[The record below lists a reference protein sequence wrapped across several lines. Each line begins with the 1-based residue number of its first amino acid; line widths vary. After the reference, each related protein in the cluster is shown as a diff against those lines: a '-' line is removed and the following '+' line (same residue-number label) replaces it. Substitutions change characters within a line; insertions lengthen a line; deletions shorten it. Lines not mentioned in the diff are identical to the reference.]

1 MNDQFPQQSKSY
13 PYGMQCNMTRPF
25 MEMSEEDRKCLEERK
40 YWCFM
45 LSSIVTFCV
54 SMLLVV
60 TWRIVTHLFCQR
72 RDRDEV
78 EPVAEAVP
86 LQVNGKHVAK
96 TDLEAVNLK
105 QEERNLGWM
114 TEAKDWA
121 GELISGQSLTGRFLV
136 VLVFVLSLGSLAIY
150 FYDASFQNFQV
161 ETCIPWQDSP
171 SQQIDLGF
179 NIFFLVYFFI
189 RFIAASDKVWFLLEL
204 YSFIDYC
211 TIPPSFVAIYLQRN
225 WLGFRFLRALRL
237 MTVPDIL
244 QYLNILKTSSSIRL
258 TQLVTIFVSV
268 CLTGAGGVHLFENSG
283 DFFKGFV
290 NPHRITYA
298 DCVYFLLVTMS
309 TVGYGDIYC
318 TTLCGRIFMV
328 FFILGGLAMFA
339 SYVPEIAD
347 LIGNRQKYGGEYKGE
362 HGKKHIVV
370 CGHITY
376 DSVSHFLQ
384 DFLHEDRDDVDVE
397 VVFLHRVVPDLE
409 LEGLFKRHFTKVEFF
424 TGTVMDSLD
433 LSRVK
438 VGDADA
444 CLVLANKYSTN
455 PDAEDAA
462 NIMRVISIK
471 NYSSDIRVIVQLMQY
486 HNKAYLLN
494 IPSWDWRRGDDVI
507 CLAELK
513 LGFIAQSCLAPG
525 FSTMMANLFAMR
537 SFKTSRETPD
547 WLNLYLCGAGMEMY
561 TDTLSHGFVG
571 MTFPEASDLL
581 FTRLGLLLLAIELK
595 DEENKEC
602 NIAINPG
609 PHITIQPQTQGFFI
623 AQSADEVKRAFF
635 WCKQCHEDIR
645 DVTLIKKCKCKN
657 LNLFRRSTKAI
668 NVKAARQNID
678 TNATSGQQGNP
689 IGSQVQL
696 RMVNDVSSQSDHHL
710 MGKSMRV
717 AYEIKKLM
725 PSTGRRSSLSIPP
738 DGRGVDL
745 CKEFEQQDMKY
756 DSTGMFHWCPA
767 RNLDECVLERHQ
779 AAMTV
784 LNGHVVV
791 CLFADRDSPLI
802 GLRNFIMP
810 LRASNFHYHELKHVV
825 IVGDLDY
832 LRKEWKTLYNLP
844 KISILNGSP
853 LSRADLRAVNINLCD
868 MCVIIS
874 ARVPNT
880 EDTTLADKEAILASL
895 NIKAMQFDDTLG
907 FFPIRG
913 GDRSPLGSPLSMHK
927 KGARFGTNVPMITEL
942 VNDSNVQFL
951 DQDDDDDPDTEL
963 YLTQPFA
970 CGTAFAISVLD
981 SLMSTTYFNDS
992 ALTLIR
998 TLVTGG
1004 ATPEL
1009 ELILAEGAGLRGG
1022 YSTAETLSN
1031 RDRCRIAQISLS
1043 DGPYEG
1049 IGHNS
1054 TYGQMFSTALKK
1066 YGQLCIGLYRLHDQ
1080 DNADSVKRYVITNPP
1095 AELRIR
1101 QTDMVY
1107 VLEQFDPGL
1116 EYEPGKRVL

>member
-1 MNDQFPQQSKSY
+1 
-13 PYGMQCNMTRPF
+13 
-25 MEMSEEDRKCLEERK
+25 MEMTEEDRKCLEERK
-40 YWCFM
+40 YWCFL
-45 LSSIVTFCV
+45 LSSITTFCA
-54 SMLLVV
+54 SMILVV
-60 TWRIVTHLFCQR
+60 IWRVVTHLCCQR
-72 RDRDEV
+72 REREFV
-78 EPVAEAVP
+78 EPVHDAV
-86 LQVNGKHVAK
+86 QIQMNGKHG
-96 TDLEAVNLK
+96 TTGEADPFLK
-105 QEERNLGWM
+105 QQEEKHLGWM

-136 VLVFVLSLGSLAIY
+136 LLVFILSIGSLIIY

-189 RFIAASDKVWFLLEL
+189 RFIAASDKVWFLLEM
-204 YSFIDYC
+204 YSWIDFF

-258 TQLVTIFVSV
+258 TQLVTIFVAV
-268 CLTGAGGVHLFENSG
+268 CLTGAGLVHLLENSG
-283 DFFKGFV
+283 DFFKGFI

-298 DCVYFLLVTMS
+298 DSVYFVLVTMS

-318 TTLCGRIFMV
+318 TTLCGRLFMI
-328 FFILGGLAMFA
+328 FFILFGLAMFA

-438 VGDADA
+438 IGDADA

-537 SFKTSRETPD
+537 SFKTSPHTPS
-547 WLNLYLCGAGMEMY
+547 WLNDYLRGAGMEMY
-561 TDTLSHGFVG
+561 TERLSPAFVN
-571 MTFPEASDLL
+571 MSFPEAANLL
-581 FTRLGLLLLAIELK
+581 FNRLGLLLLAIELK

-609 PHITIQPQTQGFFI
+609 PNIVIQPQTQGFFI

-635 WCKQCHEDIR
+635 WCKQCHDDIK
-645 DVTLIKKCKCKN
+645 DVSLIKKCKCKN
-657 LNLFRRSTKAI
+657 LALFRRNTKHSTS
-668 NVKAARQNID
+668 AR
-678 TNATSGQQGNP
+678 ARTSDVLQQLQHQSHPTQVGHVGQQ
-689 IGSQVQL
+689 IQL
-696 RMVNDVSSQSDHHL
+696 RLINQQSSTSDTHL
-710 MGKSMRV
+710 NTKSLRF

-725 PSTGRRSSLSIPP
+725 PSSGGRRNSMSIPP
-738 DGRGVDL
+738 DGRGVDFS
-745 CKEFEQQDMKY
+745 KDFEQQFQDMKY
-756 DSTGMFHWCPA
+756 DSTGMFHWCPS
-767 RNLDECVLERHQ
+767 RNLEDCVLERHQ

-810 LRASNFHYHELKHVV
+810 LRSSNFHYHELKHVV
-825 IVGDLDY
+825 IVGDLEY

-907 FFPIRG
+907 FFPMRHTV
-913 GDRSPLGSPLSMHK
+913 GDRSPLGSPISMQK
-927 KGARFGTNVPMITEL
+927 KGAKFGTNVPMITEL

-1022 YSTAETLSN
+1022 YSTPETLSN
-1031 RDRCRIAQISLS
+1031 RDRCRIAQISLQDS
-1043 DGPYEG
+1043 PYEG
-1049 IGHNS
+1049 VSHNT
-1054 TYGQMFSTALKK
+1054 TYGAMFTIALRR
-1066 YGQLCIGLYRLHDQ
+1066 Y
-1080 DNADSVKRYVITNPP
+1080 DSMKRYVITNPP
-1095 AELRIR
+1095 AELRIKS
-1101 QTDMVY
+1101 TDYVY

-1116 EYEPGKRVL
+1116 EYEPGKRQF